1 MDIKFFLNLRRKR
14 FDFDVL
20 PRVISKESRVPSSSY
35 EKFLSYFKHIA
46 LFWNWIDQKPKQK
59 HHDICDTTQ
68 LTQQIKPTKNSSRI
82 LVNLGSKSKFNW
94 KQSWRIDLS
103 TLVCLDPINDLEV
116 ASSDDPI
123 IENLQKS
130 VFQLK
135 ILLSHEELIGDN
147 HVTFQVSLRYKFHH
161 LIGRVFCHFRK
172 IKFWVYLPGL
182 NLECFNEI
190 IDFLFAFAFGF
201 TRAVSA
207 SIYSKFEEHRVH
219 RIWVTLQPKTFTLRK
234 VRTHIWKSSP
244 RHKEPYL
251 TFVGPEILLSAFLS
265 FISLLD
271 LSVRAYLK
279 EPVIRDLLEVN
290 VHIAL

>member
-1 MDIKFFLNLRRKR
+1 LVSNVFYQFYDVQLLFHSFSSEVIQLLKLLLLWPNLRWKTCAEWVCEKEAEVIFFVKFYRSMDIKFFLNLRRKR

-35 EKFLSYFKHIA
+35 EKFFSYFKHIA

-59 HHDICDTTQ
+59 HHDICDSTQ

-147 HVTFQVSLRYKFHH
+147 HVTFQVSLRYKFHNN
-161 LIGRVFCHFRK
+161 R
-172 IKFWVYLPGL
+172 
-182 NLECFNEI
+182 
-190 IDFLFAFAFGF
+190 
-201 TRAVSA
+201 
-207 SIYSKFEEHRVH
+207 
-219 RIWVTLQPKTFTLRK
+219 
-234 VRTHIWKSSP
+234 
-244 RHKEPYL
+244 
-251 TFVGPEILLSAFLS
+251 
-265 FISLLD
+265 
-271 LSVRAYLK
+271 
-279 EPVIRDLLEVN
+279 
-290 VHIAL
+290 